1 MTLITRRMADALTI
15 VPSGRC
21 QEAVA
26 DGRVVEIDL
35 GSVQSLAVQTAVVYH
50 IQVAIGDRAAEGLLG
65 QNFLAR
71 FDVRILENQ
80 VEFHR
85 R

>member
-1 MTLITRRMADALTI
+1 MMLITRRMADALTI

-26 DGRVVEIDL
+26 DGRVVEFDL

-50 IQVAIGDRAAEGLLG
+50 IQVAIGDRANKGILG

-71 FDVRILENQ
+71 FDVRILENE

>member
-21 QEAVA
+21 QGAVA
-26 DGRVVEIDL
+26 DGRVVEFDL
-35 GSVQSLAVQTAVVYH
+35 GSVQSLGVQTAVVYN
-50 IQVAIGDRAAEGLLG
+50 IQAAIGDRANEELLG

-71 FDVRILENQ
+71 FDVRILENE

-85 R
+85 